1 MRVRKCICASPRW
14 ERGRWGPAIYVFTW
28 CIILRG
34 ASHQYCVNKVEIENP
49 KTVAQIRIGT
59 KRWLCWRKGKW
70 CFGEIKP
77 CGPLRHDLQLS
88 HRLTSI
94 NHQTRQN
101 VLQRN
106 FLMPQTTFFAHILT
120 GMRHAVNLDACDM
133 TWHSCNTSVCFTGE
147 INFKEASLFHQ
158 TNYWCVFVFEEPL
171 SINLFKP

>member
-1 MRVRKCICASPRW
+1 MGEW
-14 ERGRWGPAIYVFTW
+14 W
-28 CIILRG
+28 
-34 ASHQYCVNKVEIENP
+34 
-49 KTVAQIRIGT
+49 
-59 KRWLCWRKGKW
+59 
-70 CFGEIKP
+70 FGEIKP

-106 FLMPQTTFFAHILT
+106 FLMPQTTFFTHILT

-133 TWHSCNTSVCFTGE
+133 TWHSRNTTVCFTGE

-158 TNYWCVFVFEEPL
+158 TNYWWFLFSKNHVFQSIFSSHRFVLIKSTCNKLWWICTTCVKDLENSTVATRTAVPSLKKAAFMNVPGMWHTRM
-171 SINLFKP
+171 